1 MRSKILYIYIYIY
14 MMYQKYVDQLQQ
26 SYSHQSEEK
35 SPHERTISEFNWKI
49 TFNNTY
55 LNHVLIHLHM
65 A

>member
-1 MRSKILYIYIYIY
+1 

-49 TFNNTY
+49 TFNNKY